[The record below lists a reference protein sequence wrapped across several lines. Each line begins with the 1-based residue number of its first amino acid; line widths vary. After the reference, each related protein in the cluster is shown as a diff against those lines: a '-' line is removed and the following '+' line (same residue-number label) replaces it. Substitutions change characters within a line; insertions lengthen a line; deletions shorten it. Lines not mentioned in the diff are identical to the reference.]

1 MIDPI
6 YRKLAQRLD
15 SVPNGFASTKSGVE
29 LRLLEAAGPGSGAG
43 QRHAPHPR
51 GMGRDRCPRQPGAG
65 SCTPHTQGDG
75 AQRTDQGRPRG
86 PKISALA
93 CWPLLWAFTR
103 PRAPRLDAELAA
115 LVEQYFQEIHGGTV
129 AERRLRASHSCE
141 RGCRRGLGHLALSA
155 RLGYH
160 RGRQGLGR
168 HPLHLSPPAK
178 TGGQGLRAAGGELPG
193 LRPVPGAF
201 DHSQTVRAVTK
212 EQALQVL
219 RQAEEAGLVHTTMN
233 HQAPANYICNCCA
246 CCCGVLRGLT
256 EFGKPAA
263 VANSG
268 FQSTVDAALCTGC
281 GACTERCP
289 THAVTVRDDVAM
301 VQVQRCIGCGLCV
314 VACPSGALS
323 LAPHPQ
329 SERVAP
335 PVDMAD
341 WLVRVRGSSRHYPQ
355 GHRIAGRET

>member
-15 SVPNGFASTKSGVE
+15 SIPNGFASTKSGVE
-29 LRLLEAAGPGSGAG
+29 LRLLARLFTPQEAALASVMRLTPEGSAEIGA
-43 QRHAPHPR
+43 RVSLEPAHAHR
-51 GMGRDRCPRQPGAG
+51 LLKEMAHKGLIRAGREGRELRFGLLAFVVG
-65 SCTPHTQGDG
+65 FYEAQG
-75 AQRTDQGRPRG
+75 
-86 PKISALA
+86 
-93 CWPLLWAFTR
+93 
-103 PRAPRLDAELAA
+103 PRLDAELAA
-115 LVEQYFQEIHGGTV
+115 LVEQYFQEIHGGTAAENTPALHRVIPVGEAV
-129 AERRLRASHSCE
+129 AADLDILPYQRASDIIEGAKAWGVTPCICRRQQKLVGKGCE
-141 RGCRRGLGHLALSA
+141 R
-155 RLGYH
+155 
-160 RGRQGLGR
+160 
-168 HPLHLSPPAK
+168 PAENC
-178 TGGQGLRAAGGELPG
+178 LVYA
-193 LRPVPGAF
+193 PVPGAF
-201 DHSQTVRAVTK
+201 DHSQTVRAITK

-246 CCCGVLRGLT
+246 CCCGALRGLT
-256 EFGKPAA
+256 EFGQPAA

-341 WLVRVRGSSRHYPQ
+341 WLVRRAEARG
-355 GHRIAGRET
+355 IILKDIV